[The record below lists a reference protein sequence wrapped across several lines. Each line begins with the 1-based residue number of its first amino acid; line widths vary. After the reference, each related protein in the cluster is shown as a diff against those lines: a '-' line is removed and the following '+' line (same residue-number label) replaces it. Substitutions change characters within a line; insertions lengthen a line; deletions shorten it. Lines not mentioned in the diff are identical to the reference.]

1 VPARKAPARKVED
14 QLDGLTRLREAPPEE
29 AFPALRK
36 SLGDRVNLV
45 VAKAARIAA
54 ERQFQALLPDL
65 LQAFSRLFEDP
76 VRRDPQCWG
85 KTALAAALKDLGYSE
100 SAPYLRGLRHRQ
112 MEPVWSGPHGGPGE
126 ADTAENLRGTCLLAL
141 VACPDLDRGEALR
154 CFVDALAERAHTI
167 RIEAARALGQMAGD
181 EGALVLRLKAR
192 LGDESAEV
200 IGQVFDS
207 ILAIEGAQAL
217 PFLAGFLKRPDECGE
232 EAALALGSSR
242 LEGGFDLLRQAWDA
256 ARDTQFRAV
265 LLRAISVS
273 RLDTALE
280 WLLDLVRSGRLA
292 DAMAALEALALYA
305 GSEEIRA
312 QVKAAAEGREPELVA
327 EFRKRFRQ

>member
-1 VPARKAPARKVED
+1 MARKVEE
-14 QLDGLTRLREAPPEE
+14 QLDGLTRLREASPEE
-29 AFPALRK
+29 ALPALRK
-36 SLGDRVNLV
+36 ALGDRVNLV

-54 ERQFQALLPDL
+54 ERQFQALVPDL
-65 LQAFSRLFEDP
+65 LKTFSRFFEDP

-85 KTALAAALKDLGYSE
+85 KTALAAALKDLGFSE

-112 MEPVWSGPHGGPGE
+112 MEPVWGGE

-141 VACPDLDRGEALR
+141 IACPDVERGEALR
-154 CFVDALAERAHTI
+154 CFVDALTEPAHTI

-207 ILAIEGAQAL
+207 LLAIEGAGAL
-217 PFLAGFLKRPDECGE
+217 LFLEGFLKRADERAE

-242 LEGGFDLLRQAWDA
+242 LEGAFDLLRQTWDM
-256 ARDTQFRAV
+256 ARDRQFRAV
-265 LLRAISVS
+265 LLRAISLS
-273 RLDTALE
+273 RLDAALD
-280 WLLDLVRSGRLA
+280 WLMILVREGRLA
-292 DAMAALEALALYA
+292 DATAAVEALALHA
-305 GSEEIRA
+305 ASDEIRA
-312 QVKAAAEGREPELVA
+312 KVKAAAEGREPELMT
-327 EFRKRFRQ
+327 EFQKRFGQ